1 MRQSKMFI
9 PTLREIPND
18 AEVLSHQIL
27 LRGGYIRQIAAGV
40 YAYLPLA
47 NRIIENLK
55 KIMREEFE
63 KIDAIEMLL
72 PAILPAEL
80 WEKSGRYQ
88 TYGPDLYRLKDRNE
102 RQYILGPT
110 HEETFVELI
119 GNDVNS
125 YKRLPLNL
133 YQIQSKYRDEK
144 RPRFGLLRGRE
155 FIMKD
160 GYSFRATEESLDT
173 TYNDYEKAYSAIF
186 KRCGLVF
193 RSIIGDGGAMGGK
206 DSKEF
211 MAISDIGE
219 DTICFSTE
227 GDYAANL
234 EMATSLFVSK
244 KSHETQLQIEE
255 IATPNVKSVE
265 EVAAFF
271 EVDEQKIIKSML
283 FMADEEPVMVL
294 IRGDHK
300 VNEVK
305 LKNFLKVDFL
315 TEATEDQIKHYLGTE
330 LGSIGPVNLPDEVK
344 IYADLHIQN
353 LANTITGAN
362 QTGYHLVNVNPERDF
377 VPISYEDLRLVQEGD
392 PSPDGNGVLSFT
404 KGIEIGHIF
413 KLGTRYSESMNA
425 TILDENGKEQYIIM
439 GSYGIG
445 VSRLFAAIAEQNAD
459 DKGVNWPIGIAP
471 FDIHVVQM
479 NMKDD
484 EQTQLSEEIEELMIS
499 AGYEVLVDD
508 RNERAGVKFAEADL
522 IGCPIRITVGKKAI
536 DDIVEIK
543 IKRTGEMLEVKKE
556 ELKST
561 LAILLK
567 PEGIEDNE

>member
-160 GYSFRATEESLDT
+160 GYSFHATEESLDT

-522 IGCPIRITVGKKAI
+522 IGCPIRITVGKKAM

>member
-160 GYSFRATEESLDT
+160 GYSFHATEESLDT

>member
-160 GYSFRATEESLDT
+160 GYSFHATEESLDT

-227 GDYAANL
+227 GDYSANL